1 MILCS
6 IPFFYVYFK
15 FYKKIK
21 YKNGNTIGYKLLK
34 LVELKIMP
42 NIMHYKCANEHF
54 IEPLQKENHKQ
65 KKKPLT
71 RKRIN
76 FLFLIWLIFVHF
88 KYHLSS
94 IYCTS
99 VATY

>member
-54 IEPLQKENHKQ
+54 IEPLQKENHK
-65 KKKPLT
+65 KKE
-71 RKRIN
+71 
-76 FLFLIWLIFVHF
+76 
-88 KYHLSS
+88 
-94 IYCTS
+94 TS
-99 VATY
+99 YEEKK